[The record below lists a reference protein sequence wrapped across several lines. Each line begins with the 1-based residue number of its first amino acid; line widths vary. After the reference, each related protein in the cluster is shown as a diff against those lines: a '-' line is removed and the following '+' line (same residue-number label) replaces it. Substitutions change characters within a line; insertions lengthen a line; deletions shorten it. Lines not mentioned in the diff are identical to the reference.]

1 MNDYAGISHPF
12 GLGTSDLALLGGGIV
27 LVVAVL
33 FLGLSGNKRGRR
45 WLAGIGWLALILS
58 VGALGFGTMRGTAS
72 SHGNQNPA

>member
-1 MNDYAGISHPF
+1 MYDYESAAHPF
-12 GLGTSDLALLGGGIV
+12 GLATGDMALLGGGIA

-58 VGALGFGTMRGTAS
+58 VGALGFGTVRSTS
-72 SHGNQNPA
+72 SSADQTPA